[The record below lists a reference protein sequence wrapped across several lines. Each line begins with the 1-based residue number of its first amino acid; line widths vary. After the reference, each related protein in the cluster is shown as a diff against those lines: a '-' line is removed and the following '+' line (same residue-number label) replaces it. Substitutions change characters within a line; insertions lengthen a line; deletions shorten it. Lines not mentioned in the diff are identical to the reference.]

1 MSTVAT
7 LARVFRESL
16 DLPQDAEVQDLEY
29 RGISQWDSVG
39 HMRLIAAIEE
49 EFDVMLETDDILDM
63 SDFQKALDILAKN
76 GVDIDA

>member
-1 MSTVAT
+1 MTVADT

-16 DLPQDAEVQDLEY
+16 DLLQDAEVEGLEY

-39 HMRLIAAIEE
+39 HMRLIAAIES

-63 SDFQKALDILAKN
+63 SDFQKALEILAKN
-76 GVDIDA
+76 GVGIDA

>member
-1 MSTVAT
+1 MSPVAS
-7 LARVFRESL
+7 LVRVFRESL
-16 DLPQDAEVQDLEY
+16 DLPQDAEVQGLEY

-39 HMRLIAAIEE
+39 HMRVIAAIEE